1 MNSSVCFPTAHRCH
15 SLALQPL
22 AFLHNWNVIY
32 RSERTVHS
40 AYHSLSFLPSAR
52 GLRNCGQATRNIRD
66 GKLNATMASRHM
78 SQPSTSSTTPP
89 PSTSSSGKSAILRR
103 KLTITGSQ
111 SRQYSQDKSF
121 DSVRSYSTTDGTITS
136 TSPCLEAG
144 LSRASTAA
152 QQEANVIRLK
162 ATIPAI
168 DENLTFLT
176 SSKQKI
182 RLTESEETLLAAL
195 FCRVQ
200 DSRSADSI
208 LRDPYAEPT
217 LDRCEVDFSRSTF
230 SVGQSPGNAVW
241 AAHRARTLDDWCVN
255 FVNSCDGPVT
265 VVHLGC
271 GLDGRYL
278 RVRDRFSRGLEDVH
292 VSFLFH
298 YETHPLQHPLTLS
311 PRFDRKRRV

>member
-1 MNSSVCFPTAHRCH
+1 MNSYVRFPTAHRCH
-15 SLALQPL
+15 SIVLQPL
-22 AFLHNWNVIY
+22 VFLYNWNVIF
-32 RSERTVHS
+32 RPERTVHPAHRS
-40 AYHSLSFLPSAR
+40 PLFLPSAC
-52 GLRNCGQATRNIRD
+52 GLRNYGPATRTIRN
-66 GKLNATMASRHM
+66 GKLNSTMASQHGN
-78 SQPSTSSTTPP
+78 QPSTSSTPPPP
-89 PSTSSSGKSAILRR
+89 PSTSSLGKSGKFRR
-103 KLTITGSQ
+103 KLTISGSQ
-111 SRQYSQDKSF
+111 SRQYIQDTSF
-121 DSVRSYSTTDGTITS
+121 DSVRSYSTTNGTITS
-136 TSPCLEAG
+136 NSPCLEAG

-152 QQEANVIRLK
+152 QQEASVVRLK
-162 ATIPAI
+162 ATVPAI
-168 DENLTFLT
+168 EEDLTFLT

-241 AAHRARTLDDWCVN
+241 AAHRARMLDDWCVN
-255 FVNSCDGPVT
+255 FVNLCDGPVT

-278 RVRDRFSRGLEDVH
+278 RVRDRFSKELQDVH
-292 VSFLFH
+292 VSFSFPSLR
-298 YETHPLQHPLTLS
+298 ES
-311 PRFDRKRRV
+311 IS